1 MDRRS
6 FLKAALALPLLPG
19 SAGAQAAPGLSRVR
33 PGQPGWPSAA
43 SWDGLNRDVG
53 GRLIK
58 LQSPLGVCQD
68 QPSGAACR
76 EVFKELKNPY
86 FIGDDPSL
94 TQTTGWV
101 DAWTSQPS
109 VYAVAARRTEDV
121 VAAVNFARENNLRLV
136 VKGGGHSYLGTSNA
150 PDSLLIWTRAMNDI
164 VLHDAF
170 VAQGCTGQQSP
181 QPAVSV
187 GAGAIWMHTYNEVT
201 TKGGRYVQGGGCGT
215 VGVAGLVQGGGF
227 GSYSKTYGT
236 AAASLLEAEIV
247 TADGV
252 VRIANACTNPDL
264 FWALKGGGGG
274 TFGVVTRVTL
284 RTHEL
289 PAFFGGIVG
298 DDPGLFRRGLS
309 QAARP
314 LRRFL
319 RREPFQSSLGRDRQC
334 PAGQPARHTDGLPGT
349 RPASRPRRIWQP
361 FLGWVQAASGRF
373 HLQQAPLFRSIPARH
388 RWDPAFLKTYAPA
401 AVRSDDRPGAPDGQY
416 VLVGQC
422 ERGRAFH
429 SRLRIGLAAAR
440 RSCGTID
447 GPSSPTRLLPPPAI
461 RPSRCIS
468 RRAWPAAPRQ
478 PSLRPETRRR
488 TPPCI
493 DAFALAIIASEGP
506 PAYPGL
512 RGHEP
517 DLERRAAQCQ
527 GRSLRPWRS
536 SGRSRPM
543 PVPTSR
549 KAATSRLTGRT
560 SYWGANYPRLLAIK
574 GKYDPAGLF
583 FVHHGVGS
591 EAWSADG
598 FTRAVA
604 SVSRRP
610 RQAHALPDRGPPGPL
625 MSSYRR

>member
-6 FLKAALALPLLPG
+6 FLKGALALPLVPG
-19 SAGAQAAPGLSRVR
+19 PAWAQAAPGFSRAR
-33 PGQPGWPSAA
+33 PGQPGWPTEA
-43 SWDGLNRDVG
+43 SWDGLNRNVG
-53 GRLIK
+53 GRLLK
-58 LQSPLGVCQD
+58 VQPSLNVCQ
-68 QPSGAACR
+68 QSPSGAACR
-76 EVFKELKNPY
+76 EVFRELKNPY
-86 FIGDDPSL
+86 HIGDDPSL

-109 VYAVAARRTEDV
+109 VYAVAARRTDDV

-170 VAQGCTGQQSP
+170 VAQGCAGQQSA

-247 TADGV
+247 TSDGV
-252 VRIANACTNPDL
+252 VRIANPCTNPDL

-274 TFGVVTRVTL
+274 TFGVITRVTL

-289 PAFFGGIVG
+289 PAFFGGVAATIEASS
-298 DDPGLFRRGLS
+298 DSAFRRLLGRFVEFYAVSLFDPRWGEI
-309 QAARP
+309 ANVRP
-314 LRRFL
+314 RNRLDI
-319 RREPFQSSLGRDRQC
+319 QMSSLGLDRQQ
-334 PAGQPARHTDGLPGT
+334 AEA
-349 RPASRPRRIWQP
+349 IWQP
-361 FLGWVQAASGRF
+361 FLGWVAA
-373 HLQQAPLFRSIPARH
+373 APGDFTFTTAPVFRGIPARH

-401 AVRSDDRPGAPDGQY
+401 AVRSDDRPGASEDNIFWSANVSEAGHFIHGFESAWLPASLLRDD
-416 VLVGQC
+416 
-422 ERGRAFH
+422 RRA
-429 SRLRIGLAAAR
+429 GLTDALIAAAR
-440 RSCGTID
+440 HSTVEIHFQKGLAGGT
-447 GPSSPTRLLPPPAI
+447 AQV
-461 RPSRCIS
+461 
-468 RRAWPAAPRQ
+468 AATARDTATNPVV
-478 PSLRPETRRR
+478 
-488 TPPCI
+488 I

-512 RGHEP
+512 CGHEP
-517 DLERRAAQCQ
+517 DLRDARRSAKAIAAAIAEL
-527 GRSLRPWRS
+527 GRIAPHAGSYVAE
-536 SGRSRPM
+536 SGYFE
-543 PVPTSR
+543 TDWQN
-549 KAATSRLTGRT
+549 A
-560 SYWGANYPRLLAIK
+560 YWGANYARLLAVK
-574 GKYDPAGLF
+574 TKYDPSGLF

-598 FTRAVA
+598 FTKLAGR
-604 SVSRRP
+604 
-610 RQAHALPDRGPPGPL
+610 
-625 MSSYRR
+625 

>member
-6 FLKAALALPLLPG
+6 FLKSSLALPLVPG
-19 SAGAQAAPGLSRVR
+19 VAWAQATPATPGVSRVR
-33 PGQPGWPSAA
+33 PGQPGWPSEA
-43 SWDGLNRDVG
+43 SWDGLDREVG
-53 GRLIK
+53 GRLLK
-58 LQSPLGVCQD
+58 VHPSLTVCQES
-68 QPSGAACR
+68 PSSAACR
-76 EVFKELKNPY
+76 DLFKGLKNPY

-164 VLHDAF
+164 VRHDAF
-170 VAQGCTGQQSP
+170 VAQGCAGPQSP

-274 TFGVVTRVTL
+274 SFGVVTRVTL

-289 PAFFGGIVG
+289 PAFFGGVATTIQASSATA
-298 DDPGLFRRGLS
+298 FRRLLGRFVEFYANSLFDS
-309 QAARP
+309 HWGEIVNVRP
-314 LRRFL
+314 RNQLDI
-319 RREPFQSSLGRDRQC
+319 QMASLGLDRQQ
-334 PAGQPARHTDGLPGT
+334 AQAV
-349 RPASRPRRIWQP
+349 WQP
-361 FLGWVQAASGRF
+361 FLNWVTAAPDDF
-373 HLQQAPLFRSIPARH
+373 TFATAPVFRSIPARH

-401 AVRSDDRPGAPDGQY
+401 AVRSDDRPGASEDDIFWTANVSEAGHFIHGFESAWLPAS
-416 VLVGQC
+416 LL
-422 ERGRAFH
+422 RAD
-429 SRLRIGLAAAR
+429 RQAELTDALIAAAR
-440 RSCGTID
+440 HSTVELHFQKGLAGGTPEAAATARD
-447 GPSSPTRLLPPPAI
+447 TATNPAV
-461 RPSRCIS
+461 
-468 RRAWPAAPRQ
+468 
-478 PSLRPETRRR
+478 
-488 TPPCI
+488 I

-517 DLERRAAQCQ
+517 DLRDARRNAKEIATAMVE
-527 GRSLRPWRS
+527 LRKIAPQAGSYVAES
-536 SGRSRPM
+536 SYFESDWQN
-543 PVPTSR
+543 
-549 KAATSRLTGRT
+549 A
-560 SYWGANYPRLLAIK
+560 YWGMNYARLLAIK
-574 GKYDPAGLF
+574 GKYDPSGLF

-598 FTRAVA
+598 FTRLAG
-604 SVSRRP
+604 R
-610 RQAHALPDRGPPGPL
+610 
-625 MSSYRR
+625 